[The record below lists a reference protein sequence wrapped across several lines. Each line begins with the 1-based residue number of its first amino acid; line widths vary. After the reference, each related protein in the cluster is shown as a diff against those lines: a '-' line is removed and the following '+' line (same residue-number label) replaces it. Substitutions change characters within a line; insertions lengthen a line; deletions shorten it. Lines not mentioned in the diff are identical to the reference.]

1 VATSQ
6 TTKEHI
12 KATYLIEPNPNQK
25 KTFVNFWNWFC
36 RGKESHVCHVLP
48 QFISRWLLFLK
59 YNSGNTSRSIFIEN
73 SAQVNLQEGYIE
85 PADRNFGDNSSRM
98 TTGENQLPID
108 PEQAHLYPQLQMSE
122 MSGNV
127 MPVGLHQV
135 GGNNLVGMQV
145 PLEEDG
151 NSASQITSRSL
162 TFAVDGPQFEGNMES
177 FNQRIELAT
186 MSYEYV
192 NIIPINN
199 SSNSGESKDS

>member
-36 RGKESHVCHVLP
+36 RGKESHVCRVLP
-48 QFISRWLLFLK
+48 QFIARWMLFLK

-73 SAQVNLQEGYIE
+73 SAQVNLQERYIE
-85 PADRNFGDNSSRM
+85 PAERNFEENSSRM
-98 TTGENQLPID
+98 TTGENQLPMD
-108 PEQAHLYPQLQMSE
+108 PEQAHLYPQLQMSV
-122 MSGNV
+122 NV
-127 MPVGLHQV
+127 MPVVLQQV
-135 GGNNLVGMQV
+135 SDQNLVGMQI
-145 PLEEDG
+145 PLEEEG
-151 NSASQITSRSL
+151 NSGSQVTSRSL